1 MKREKLYI
9 LLEKSYAQFN
19 KLDFIENDPISLPHL
34 FSKKQDIEIIAFW
47 VSMIAWGN
55 RKSIINSG
63 KKLIEL
69 MDGAPHQ
76 FVTQHHDTD
85 LKRFEDFKHRT
96 FNYTDSL
103 YFIEFLKHHYAQN
116 ESLETAFAQHLKKGN
131 STTENALIGFH
142 EYFFSLEYA
151 PPRTRKHIA
160 TPQRNSTCKRLNMFL
175 RWMVRESKSG
185 IDFGLWKKIKA
196 EQLLCPLDVHV
207 DKKARAL
214 GLLTREKTDWQA
226 VLELTDALRSFD
238 PKDPV
243 KYDLALFGMGESGR

>member
-1 MKREKLYI
+1 MKRDKLYI

-19 KLDFIENDPISLPHL
+19 KPDFIENDPISLPHL

-76 FVTQHHDTD
+76 FIIQHHDTD
-85 LKRFEDFKHRT
+85 LKRFEDYKHRT

-103 YFIEFLKHHYAQN
+103 YFIEFLKHHYIQN
-116 ESLETAFAQHLKKGN
+116 ESLETAFAQNLKNGD

-151 PPRTRKHIA
+151 PQRTRKHIA

-175 RWMVRESKSG
+175 RWMVREDKSG
-185 IDFGLWKKIKA
+185 IDFSLWKKIKPA
-196 EQLLCPLDVHV
+196 QLLCPLDVHV

-226 VLELTDALRSFD
+226 VLELTTALRSFD

-243 KYDLALFGMGESGR
+243 KYDLALFGMGESGL